1 VSFNHNFNERALTL
15 GALSH
20 SSCRSPPKDNS
31 TLLKKS
37 VSYSP
42 LSAVLDRSNWSLSHS
57 ESAKGGSPFRGLT
70 RHSTKE
76 RSPNDVLGI
85 LGQSSLSI
93 VSTATDPKQRCGS
106 LSIDTTICP
115 RAKLDSVRSCCPSQK
130 S

>member
-1 VSFNHNFNERALTL
+1 M
-15 GALSH
+15 LSRC
-20 SSCRSPPKDNS
+20 SRRSPPKDNS

-57 ESAKGGSPFRGLT
+57 ESVKGGSPFRGLT

-85 LGQSSLSI
+85 LGQSSLY
-93 VSTATDPKQRCGS
+93 VVTFATNPKQRCGS
-106 LSIDTTICP
+106 LSIDTMICP
-115 RAKLDSVRSCCPSQK
+115 RANLDNVMSCCQ
-130 S
+130 